1 MKRMKREFELI
12 GLSIYLLI
20 AIIGLFLVL
29 NWISQFVSQNLGES
43 VINIAKL
50 TSASIEITDEEFDEL
65 MEINFDELRDNSVNK
80 EMEDIF
86 EHANLSDNIEYAY
99 VVHKLEDEQIRYEI
113 ENKGEAEFYDKEMGT
128 KLDYVWLLD
137 YVVSDELRSKAN
149 ADETYYD
156 DINRY
161 TNVDDKTI
169 ELYEN
174 EESGYFFNDDEW
186 GKQITGFVP
195 LYTEEGT
202 YIGLLGIDIFAND
215 FYEYRQKI
223 AFAVRIMFV
232 LLLIILVT
240 IYTFHYFD
248 YGNKTNKDK
257 LTNLYTRNYYEK
269 YANGLLKKMNSST
282 DSLTI
287 MMIDIDEFKLYN
299 DFYGHVKG
307 DVVLAEVSKIIS
319 VESAIYPSCAGRFG
333 GEEFVVIIPNIT
345 EEQGDELAEHIRS
358 SVQGRQL
365 PHEKGRT
372 DDHVTISV
380 GIFTTNDSKF
390 ILEQLIELADVGL
403 YEAKNGGRNKVVR
416 NIYKM

>member
-1 MKRMKREFELI
+1 MKRLKREFELI

-50 TSASIEITDEEFDEL
+50 TSASIEITDEELAEL
-65 MEINFDELRDNSVNK
+65 TEINFDELLEHPVNK
-80 EMEDIF
+80 EMEEIF

-99 VVHKLEDEQIRYEI
+99 VVRKLDDEQIRYEI
-113 ENKGEAEFYDKEMGT
+113 EDEEEAEFYDLEMGT

-137 YVVSDELRSKAN
+137 YVVSDKLRSEAY
-149 ADETYYD
+149 ADKSYYD

-161 TNVDDKTI
+161 TQVDDKTI

-195 LYTEEGT
+195 IYTVEGT
-202 YIGLLGIDIFAND
+202 YVGLLGIDIFAND
-215 FYEYRQKI
+215 FYENRQKI
-223 AFAVRIMFV
+223 AVAVGIMFV
-232 LLLIILVT
+232 LLLVILVT
-240 IYTFHYFD
+240 IFTFHYFD
-248 YGNKTNKDK
+248 YRNRFDKDK

-269 YANGLLKKMNSST
+269 YTNKLLKKLNGGT
-282 DSLTI
+282 DSLTM

-333 GEEFVVIIPNIT
+333 GEEFVVVLPNIT
-345 EEQGDELAEHIRS
+345 IEQGDELGERIRN
-358 SVQGRQL
+358 SVEGRQL

-372 DDHVTISV
+372 NDHVTISV
-380 GIFTTNDSKF
+380 GIFTTSDSKLS
-390 ILEQLIELADVGL
+390 LEQLIESADVGL
-403 YEAKNGGRNKVVR
+403 YEAKNSGRNRVVR
-416 NIYKM
+416 NRPL